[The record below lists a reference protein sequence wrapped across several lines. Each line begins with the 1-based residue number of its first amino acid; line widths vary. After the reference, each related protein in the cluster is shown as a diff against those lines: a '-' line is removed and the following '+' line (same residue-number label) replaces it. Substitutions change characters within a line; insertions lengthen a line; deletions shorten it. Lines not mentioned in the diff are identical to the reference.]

1 MSSPEPRP
9 RRWPAAPAFLIG
21 AAVAVPVAA
30 GVAPWLMQAAHGAL
44 PVAASAALLAAGVL
58 ALAQL
63 LATGAQRWLP
73 MPAALGSWLPPG
85 GGLSRSCLSR
95 ELSDAGPYVDLMREQ
110 LGGALGES
118 EQLML
123 QLVERIESIHRVS
136 LAQFER
142 IRATE
147 ANSHELHK
155 VMQEKLMVDSQLGS
169 ILEMFVQKQEADVAA
184 SLERIRRLQDV
195 KSMGPLVDVIG
206 TVARQTNFLAINAA
220 IEAARAG
227 EAGRGFAVVAAEI
240 RQLSNRTA
248 EVAVEIAEKIHKVT
262 RGVDKELEA
271 AMAQDGRQTTSGNMR
286 KVLGDIAAMQT
297 RFSESLGRLQ
307 LQTVI
312 EHIREGHE
320 DIAVR
325 LTDALGQLQ
334 GQDVLRQRV
343 EGVQLGLE
351 DLDQHLRDLSRALKS
366 PQAATGA
373 RTLRERMDAQVKR
386 YVMPAQHAVHAGV
399 DGSHPGLDTSARPAI
414 ELF

>member
-1 MSSPEPRP
+1 MSSPDARP
-9 RRWPAAPAFLIG
+9 QCWPATPAFLIG
-21 AAVAVPVAA
+21 AALAVPLAA
-30 GVAPWLMQAAHGAL
+30 GVAPWLLQAAEGAL
-44 PVAASAALLAAGVL
+44 PPAASAALLATGVL

-63 LATGAQRWLP
+63 LASAARRWLP
-73 MPAALGSWLPPG
+73 VPAALRRWLLPA
-85 GGLSRSCLSR
+85 GGLTRGHLSR
-95 ELSDAGPYVDLMREQ
+95 ELHDAGPYVSLMREQ

-147 ANSHELHK
+147 ANSQELHK

-195 KSMGPLVDVIG
+195 KSMAPLVDVIG
-206 TVARQTNFLAINAA
+206 TVARQTNYLAINAA

-248 EVAVEIAEKIHKVT
+248 GVAVEIAEQIHKVT
-262 RGVDKELEA
+262 QGVDKELEA

-297 RFSESLGRLQ
+297 RFSESLGQLQ

-320 DIAVR
+320 DIAAR

-343 EGVQLGLE
+343 EGVQLGLD
-351 DLDQHLRDLSRALKS
+351 DLDQHLRGLGRALS
-366 PQAATGA
+366 TPQGA
-373 RTLRERMDAQVKR
+373 PGAHTLRDRMDAQVRR

-399 DGSHPGLDTSARPAI
+399 DGKHPGLDTAARPAI